1 MGSVVMLR
9 PLLTRGECLVLAVVA
24 GSIAVLAMIGAWWV
38 VYETVRIL
46 MPVMIWLDK

>member
-1 MGSVVMLR
+1 MRDSGKGILGALVVSVTLW
-9 PLLTRGECLVLAVVA
+9 VLA
-24 GSIAVLAMIGAWWV
+24 LIGAWWV